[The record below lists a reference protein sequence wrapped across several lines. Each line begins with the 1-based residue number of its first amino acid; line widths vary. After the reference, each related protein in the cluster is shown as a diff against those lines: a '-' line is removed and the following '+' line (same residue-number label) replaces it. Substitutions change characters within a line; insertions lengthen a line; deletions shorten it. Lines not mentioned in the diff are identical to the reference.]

1 MTRAVKTAEVALEI
15 VPRSAS
21 RDGGDDCACSRIVP
35 DAQFDKPEVRNPHA
49 IEVLMSLVDTDS
61 SSARPQQ
68 HTDMLVVP
76 GGTFRLESDRP
87 YPEEAPVDRKRIF
100 AFEVK

>member
-15 VPRSAS
+15 APRSAS

-49 IEVLMSLVDTDS
+49 IEVLMSVVDTDS

-68 HTDMLVVP
+68 HTDILVVP
-76 GGTFRLESDRP
+76 RGTFRVGSDRP
-87 YPEEAPVDRKRIF
+87 YPEEAPVDWKRLF
-100 AFEVK
+100 AFEGK

>member
-1 MTRAVKTAEVALEI
+1 MAVMI
-15 VPRSAS
+15 VLAPVSCLMHNLIS
-21 RDGGDDCACSRIVP
+21 RKCAIL
-35 DAQFDKPEVRNPHA
+35 

-76 GGTFRLESDRP
+76 GSTFRMGSDRH
-87 YPEEAPVDRKRIF
+87 YPEEAPVDWKRIF
-100 AFEVK
+100 TFEGK

>member
-1 MTRAVKTAEVALEI
+1 
-15 VPRSAS
+15 
-21 RDGGDDCACSRIVP
+21 VP

-76 GGTFRLESDRP
+76 GSTFRMGSDRP
-87 YPEEAPVDRKRIF
+87 YSEEAPVGWKRIF
-100 AFEVK
+100 AFEGK